1 MQASVPAS
9 LWLARLLF
17 AIWIVVVSALPYVL
31 ALLRSK
37 EPGAASLA
45 LATIGLLGAFAV
57 LTSLRALKPAMVLVT
72 LALAPLVLKWLLR
85 VGFVVKHG
93 GMDCGSCQG
102 SPLLLGY
109 YWSVETLILLP
120 GLLLVGWLFI
130 LLLPQPEG

>member
-93 GMDCGSCQG
+93 GMDCSSCQG
-102 SPLLLGY
+102 SPLLFGY

>member
-57 LTSLRALKPAMVLVT
+57 LTSLRALKPAVVLVT

-102 SPLLLGY
+102 SPLLFGY